1 MHPKIILETEL
12 KFDKMIF
19 QQEQEKE
26 EVEEKKETV
35 KKEGKE
41 AD

>member
-1 MHPKIILETEL
+1 MHPEIILATEL

-19 QQEQEKE
+19 QQEE
-26 EVEEKKETV
+26 EEGGSRRKKETV
-35 KKEGKE
+35 KKGGK